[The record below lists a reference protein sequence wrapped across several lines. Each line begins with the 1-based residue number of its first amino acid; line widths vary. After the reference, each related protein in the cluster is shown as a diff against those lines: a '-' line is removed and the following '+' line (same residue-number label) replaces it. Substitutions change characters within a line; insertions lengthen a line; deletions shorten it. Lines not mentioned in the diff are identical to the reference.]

1 MSQQARLQ
9 SGKLWLAKYS
19 GTNTVRGYRNWYG
32 VSEVCAILE
41 LRIIGLKID
50 DKRLELAKKTE
61 VTKSKHR
68 ATVKQKK
75 KEKEEQNLYAD
86 SDDNFS
92 FIAGYTS
99 GGAPYGITWEE
110 MEHQST

>member
-19 GTNTVRGYRNWYG
+19 RKNTIRSYRNWYG
-32 VSEVCAILE
+32 ISKVCAILE
-41 LRIIGLKID
+41 LRIIGLQID
-50 DKRLELAKKTE
+50 DKRLE
-61 VTKSKHR
+61 
-68 ATVKQKK
+68 Q
-75 KEKEEQNLYAD
+75 EKEEQNLYAD

-99 GGAPYGITWEE
+99 GGAPYGITGED
-110 MEHQST
+110 MEHVEEKTEV